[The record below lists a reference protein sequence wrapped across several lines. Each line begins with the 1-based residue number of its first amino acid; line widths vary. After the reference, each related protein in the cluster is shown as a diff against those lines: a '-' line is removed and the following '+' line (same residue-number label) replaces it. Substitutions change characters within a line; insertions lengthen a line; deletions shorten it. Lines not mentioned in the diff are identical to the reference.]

1 MTQNKTQEEI
11 IEEFQER
18 KLKRKNTTW
27 GHTCKRSATRF
38 QNFLE
43 LNKYDMNDIEFNLF
57 HLEDFI
63 QHLKEQNRWADN
75 SIKNMV
81 FAIRELLKY
90 GSKRYGWD
98 VVFAEHKPDSIY
110 SDDLELPSGSQMLE
124 ETGQEIMYIR
134 EDEHEELVS
143 ECSNPRDD
151 LIFSILYDTGCR
163 PKEIRDLK
171 LSKIK
176 DNDQEKENLFEDS
189 KIEVKTAK
197 RDDHYR
203 YIYLKP
209 DTRRKLIYW
218 IYKGNREAYS
228 SCAETSEY
236 VFPTERSEKISK
248 GGINKQVKRWA
259 ERADIQEVM
268 YTKQSDHLLQGDYQQ
283 LEREYV
289 RINAKAYRHA
299 FAVRA
304 CRNGISLAVLAD
316 LMGHADPESLKHYTK
331 FYPDDLKEAWEQYT
345 T

>member
-11 IEEFQER
+11 IGEFIER
-18 KLKRKNTTW
+18 KLNDKEETW
-27 GHTCKRSATRF
+27 GHTCKRSANRF

-43 LNKYDMNDIEFNLF
+43 LNNIDMKEVEFNRF
-57 HLEDFI
+57 HIEDFI
-63 QHLKEQNRWADN
+63 RYLENQNRWADN
-75 SIKNMV
+75 SVKNMI

-90 GSKRYGWD
+90 GSNRYDWD
-98 VVFAEHKPDSIY
+98 VVFADHKPDSIY
-110 SDDLELPSGSQMLE
+110 SDDLDLPSGSQMLD

-134 EDEHEELVS
+134 QEEHEELMNN
-143 ECSNPRDD
+143 CSNPRDE

-171 LSKIK
+171 LNKIK
-176 DNDQEKENLFEDS
+176 ENDDEKENLFDES

-209 DTRRKLIYW
+209 NTRRKLIYW
-218 IYKGNREAYS
+218 IFKGDREAYS
-228 SCAETSEY
+228 SCAETSPY

-259 ERADIQEVM
+259 DRSGIQEVM
-268 YTKQSDHLLQGDYQQ
+268 YTKDSDHKLRGKHQE

-304 CRNGISLAVLAD
+304 CKSGISLAVLAD
-316 LMGHADPESLKHYTK
+316 LMGHSDPESLKHYTK